1 MSRTQ
6 ISIDA
11 ELLARIRARASALN
25 ISLAEYFRRLADR
38 DLSESPKIVDRSTV
52 FNLGASGGVDISTD
66 KDRLIG
72 EATRAGRSRPPTGS

>member
-1 MSRTQ
+1 MLRTQ

-38 DLSESPKIVDRSTV
+38 DLAESPKHVDRSVV
-52 FNLGASGGVDISTD
+52 FHLGASGGTDISKD

-72 EATRAGRSRPPTGS
+72 EATRSGRSYPTAT